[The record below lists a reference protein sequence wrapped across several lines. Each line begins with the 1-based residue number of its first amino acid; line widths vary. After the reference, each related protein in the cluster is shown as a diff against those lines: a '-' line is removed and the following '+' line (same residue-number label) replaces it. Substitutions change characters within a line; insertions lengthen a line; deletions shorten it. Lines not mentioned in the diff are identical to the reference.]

1 MWGRYEEW
9 SNTFGCGSPRF
20 TLPFWETISRS
31 LSWLLTHEVTEVGLD
46 FLIPIAEI
54 TVTCSP
60 DPLSLGDTREQT
72 RGFTHARQSVL
83 LLSHLVSSRS
93 NIPSATLSALPYMEC
108 MIITGTFLLGGLH
121 CGQPYR
127 ISFCEHCKNL
137 QVCLEF
143 TVVT

>member
-1 MWGRYEEW
+1 MRTLRRMKQHFRLRLPTVYF
-9 SNTFGCGSPRF
+9 TFLRNNLTKPKLAF
-20 TLPFWETISRS
+20 NSRG
-31 LSWLLTHEVTEVGLD
+31 TEVGLD

-60 DPLSLGDTREQT
+60 DPLSFSDTREQT
-72 RGFTHARQSVL
+72 RGFTHARPSVL

-93 NIPSATLSALPYMEC
+93 NIPPATLSALPYMEC

-127 ISFCEHCKNL
+127 ISFCEHSKNL